1 MRRRYARPLEAEQPN
16 ALCPPPLFDPNRH
29 VSMSRLHQ
37 YLYAPLTLIQPDK
50 GKKPRKVQYG
60 ETTFV
65 VIDATVR
72 MATA

>member
-1 MRRRYARPLEAEQPN
+1 MPGRSKLNNPTPS
-16 ALCPPPLFDPNRH
+16 
-29 VSMSRLHQ
+29 VSPRSSIRTVMCRCLACTNQ

>member
-1 MRRRYARPLEAEQPN
+1 MPGRSKLNNPTPSA
-16 ALCPPPLFDPNRH
+16 PPPLFDPNRH

>member
-1 MRRRYARPLEAEQPN
+1 MPGRSKLNNPTPSA
-16 ALCPPPLFDPNRH
+16 PPRSSIRTVMCRCLACTN
-29 VSMSRLHQ
+29 Q

>member
-1 MRRRYARPLEAEQPN
+1 MHGHSKLNNPT
-16 ALCPPPLFDPNRH
+16 ALCFPPLLDPTRA
-29 VSMSRLHQ
+29 VSISRLHQ

-50 GKKPRKVQYG
+50 GKKPGKFQYG

-72 MATA
+72 MATS

>member
-1 MRRRYARPLEAEQPN
+1 MPGRSKLNNPTPS
-16 ALCPPPLFDPNRH
+16 ALPRSSIRTVMCRCLACTN
-29 VSMSRLHQ
+29 Q